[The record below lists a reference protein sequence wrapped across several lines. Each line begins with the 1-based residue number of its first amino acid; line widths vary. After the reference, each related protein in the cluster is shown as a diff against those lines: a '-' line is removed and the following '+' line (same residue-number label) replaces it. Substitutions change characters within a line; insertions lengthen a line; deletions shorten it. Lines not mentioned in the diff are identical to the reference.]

1 MGSTAVRIAV
11 CRVTTDISPTKW
23 TVYQVVYFILFDS
36 KLFSSG
42 PLLNESV
49 SPRSTRFRTCRS
61 ESDTTNSPVES
72 EPIFYRAALS
82 LSLAV
87 IKVGGSIL
95 LRRVYK
101 YVFILNINFSSEGMC
116 SDGSSETSSIRIITA
131 RRPLYFLTYSII
143 NLNPSNFLDS
153 FDGA

>member
-1 MGSTAVRIAV
+1 MSPYLRGRPVFGPVARNRILRTRLSRAS
-11 CRVTTDISPTKW
+11 R
-23 TVYQVVYFILFDS
+23 YFI
-36 KLFSSG
+36 
-42 PLLNESV
+42 
-49 SPRSTRFRTCRS
+49 
-61 ESDTTNSPVES
+61 
-72 EPIFYRAALS
+72 EPHSLS